1 MIKITLGRKNI
12 NDNCGNIE
20 KGSWQFIART
30 TTKEVKSAKFE
41 RQSHEDCFWKREGNK
56 EQRNTLQNLSG
67 KKKKEKFKIMPEK
80 LDS

>member
-12 NDNCGNIE
+12 NDNCGNTE
-20 KGSWQFIART
+20 KGSWQFTART

-41 RQSHEDCFWKREGNK
+41 RQSHKDCFWKGEGNK

-67 KKKKEKFKIMPEK
+67 EKKEGKI
-80 LDS
+80 